1 MSPQTRREIVRAVYA
16 RYRKA
21 SRREKTT
28 ILTELCAATG
38 FHRKYAIH
46 LLSRPPDAEH
56 GGGRRGRSPT
66 YGADA
71 VRILVTIWE
80 AAGYPWSVRLKAT
93 LPLWLP
99 WAKRRWSISS
109 NTERQLLAMSPRT
122 MDRRLRAYKKRRGRR
137 LFGRTKPGSLLKHQ
151 IPIQTRAW
159 DVTQPGF
166 AEIDLVA
173 HCGPSAAGEF
183 LHSLNFT
190 DLASTWTEGRAVMG
204 KGQFAVHQAI
214 EDLAETL
221 PFDLRGLHSDNGS
234 EFINH
239 HLMAYCQRH
248 DIVFTRSRPYKKD
261 DNAHIE
267 QKNWTHVRRLMG
279 WDRYDSDE
287 ALEAINDLYCHEWR
301 LWMNLF
307 QPSVKL
313 VKKVRVGSRLKRIY
327 ESPRTPL
334 DRLMELGGANHQRLA
349 QLRKLRDRLDPFELS
364 ETIDRKLE
372 RIYRLARNP
381 RPTVQHSTDV
391 A

>member
-1 MSPQTRREIVRAVYA
+1 MLGAVYR

-28 ILTELCAATG
+28 ILTEFCAATG
-38 FHRKYAIH
+38 YHRKYAIQ
-46 LLSRPPDAEH
+46 LLGRPPDPVREGA
-56 GGGRRGRSPT
+56 RRGRSPS
-66 YGADA
+66 YGTEA
-71 VRILVTIWE
+71 VRLLVAIWE
-80 AAGYPWSVRLKAT
+80 AAGCPWSVRLKAA

-99 WAKRRWSISS
+99 WAKRRWAVSS
-109 NTERQLLAMSPRT
+109 ELEAQLLAMSPRT
-122 MDRRLRAYKKRRGRR
+122 MDRRLRAHKKRRGRG

-159 DVTQPGF
+159 DISRPGF

-173 HCGPSAAGEF
+173 HCGPSADGEF

-190 DLASTWTEGRAVMG
+190 DLASTWTEARAVLG

-214 EDLAETL
+214 ETLAETL
-221 PFDLRGLHSDNGS
+221 PFELCGLDSDNGS

-248 DIVFTRSRPYKKD
+248 DIAFTRSRPYKKD

-267 QKNWTHVRRLMG
+267 QKNWTHVRRLLG
-279 WDRYDSDE
+279 WDRYDSDR
-287 ALEAINDLYCHEWR
+287 ALEAINDLYRHEWR

-313 VKKVRVGSRLKRIY
+313 VKKIRVGARLKRVY
-327 ESPRTPL
+327 DSPQTPL
-334 DRLMELGGANHQRLA
+334 DRLGALGGAHRGRLA
-349 QLRKLRDRLDPFELS
+349 ELRKLRARLDPFELS
-364 ETIDRKLE
+364 QTIERKLE
-372 RIYRLARNP
+372 RIYRLARP
-381 RPTVQHSTDV
+381 ARAACPPSTEV